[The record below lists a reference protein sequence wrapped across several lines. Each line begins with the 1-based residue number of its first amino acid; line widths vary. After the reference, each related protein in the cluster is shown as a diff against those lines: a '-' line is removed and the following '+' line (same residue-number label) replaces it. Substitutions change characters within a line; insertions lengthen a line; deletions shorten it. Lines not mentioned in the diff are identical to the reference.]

1 LPLVA
6 SLTVA
11 RSPAASVFDL
21 LGRKEND
28 LTYAV
33 GWCLAVSPLFL
44 SRFAAAVGV
53 AFGPAGEVDVRL
65 QTYDR
70 DDQRVGITDIQLRSL
85 RAHVIVEAK
94 RGWSVPT
101 RAQLRRYAP
110 ILRRSSAAERRFV
123 VLTRW
128 GSDARAVVAAQL
140 GDEVEG
146 FAIAT
151 LGVSDVLREARAA
164 RQAEREQRARL
175 YLGELLTYLEGGGYV
190 ASHRDSRVYVVP
202 LGKAV
207 SEIGIPFHRIPYQEG
222 IYWYGLS
229 GGPKV
234 PPNYVA
240 FRFDGQLQ
248 SIHHVEE
255 SLVFERMSDIYPHTT
270 MDWGPGVRLTL
281 GPAIS
286 PEGVRSGK
294 LRDRRVWADI
304 DLLLTSATVDEAA
317 RLTRERDQRVEG
329 ARP

>member
-1 LPLVA
+1 MTARSRARPARLLRDLCGWLAATYVGPVA

-33 GWCLAVSPLFL
+33 GWCLAASPQFL

-53 AFGPAGEVDVRL
+53 AFGPAAEVDVGL
-65 QTYDR
+65 QTFDR
-70 DDQRVGITDIQLRSL
+70 DDQRVGITDIQLRSP

-94 RGWSVPT
+94 QGWSIPT
-101 RAQLRRYAP
+101 TAQLRRYAP
-110 ILRRSSAAERRFV
+110 ILRPSSASDRRFV

-164 RQAEREQRARL
+164 HRAAREQRVRL
-175 YLGELLTYLEGGGYV
+175 YLGDLLTYLEGGGYV

-202 LGKAV
+202 LGKAI

-222 IYWYGLS
+222 VYWYGLS
-229 GGPKV
+229 SGPKV
-234 PPNYVA
+234 PP
-240 FRFDGQLQ
+240 L
-248 SIHHVEE
+248 
-255 SLVFERMSDIYPHTT
+255 LSDTAVT
-270 MDWGPGVRLTL
+270 G
-281 GPAIS
+281 S
-286 PEGVRSGK
+286 
-294 LRDRRVWADI
+294 
-304 DLLLTSATVDEAA
+304 
-317 RLTRERDQRVEG
+317 
-329 ARP
+329 